1 MKVLAKTL
9 KDNGLEA
16 TYSGYW
22 RNPRKRAKVLNK
34 PRHYKFT
41 IHVFDILG
49 DCQVIDID
57 PLEQKL
63 SKNELSQL
71 IRKYLNEYVFT
82 REDTLIDMTKTAIV
96 IRTKQQF

>member
-1 MKVLAKTL
+1 M
-9 KDNGLEA
+9 
-16 TYSGYW
+16 
-22 RNPRKRAKVLNK
+22 
-34 PRHYKFT
+34 
-41 IHVFDILG
+41 
-49 DCQVIDID
+49 IDID

-63 SKNELSQL
+63 NKNELSQL